1 MSKIIGFTYDL
12 RENFPVKEGEPE
24 DFNAEF
30 DVEEIIEIAKNA
42 IESGGHKVVLIGNV
56 KNLLNRLPNLGV
68 DIVFNLCEGIGPR
81 NREAQVPVILETYGI
96 PYIGSDGLTMSLTLD
111 KIMTKK
117 ILNAEGIPTPHYL
130 GIRKMDD
137 LINLDHMKFP
147 MIVKLRNEGTSKG
160 LSDKSVVHN
169 RKELNR
175 QAEFL
180 FDTYDNSPLIIE
192 KLISGSEFTIPLIG
206 NSPVE
211 IFPAVQIS
219 INDKFDLEEM
229 IYTFERITSPEL
241 KYVCP
246 AKIGKRLEK
255 KLEDL
260 SLRTYKAVD
269 CLDFGR
275 VDFRVDRDGNPYVL
289 EINPLPS
296 ISTEDVFSL
305 SPEHVGCDYSK
316 VINKIIDAGL
326 KRYGLN

>member
-1 MSKIIGFTYDL
+1 MGKTIGFAYDL
-12 RENFPVKEGEPE
+12 REDFPVKEGEPE

-30 DVEEIIEIAKNA
+30 DVNEIIDLAEEA
-42 IESGGHKVVLIGNV
+42 IKSGGHKVVLIGNV
-56 KNLLNRLPNLGV
+56 NNLLKMLPDLSV
-68 DIVFNLCEGIGPR
+68 DIVFNICEGRGSR

-111 KIMTKK
+111 KVMTKK
-117 ILNAEGIPTPHYL
+117 ILISESIPTPHYL
-130 GIRKMDD
+130 GISKMDD

-160 LSDKSVVHN
+160 LSDKSVVHSK
-169 RKELNR
+169 KELNN

-180 FDTYDNSPLIIE
+180 FNTYDNSPLIIE
-192 KLISGSEFTIPLIG
+192 QLIRGAELTVPLIG

-211 IFPAVQIS
+211 VFPPIQIS
-219 INDKFDLEEM
+219 IKEQLDLGEM

-255 KLEDL
+255 KLYDL
-260 SLRTYKAVD
+260 ALRTYKAVD

-275 VDFRVDRDGNPYVL
+275 VDFRVDQKGDPYVL

-296 ISTEDVFSL
+296 ISTEDVFSM
-305 SPEHVGCDYSK
+305 SPSVVGVDYNK
-316 VINKIIDAGL
+316 TINKIIDAGL
-326 KRYGLN
+326 RRNGLI